1 MIRNKVSLLCNINY
15 KQIIL
20 NYLYDNSIMSVDKGY
35 IERARIIFA
44 RMSLEELLAEENLMQ
59 RYIFKHSNEE
69 ITKRLYIILSK
80 EIEKRL
86 R

>member
-1 MIRNKVSLLCNINY
+1 MIKNKVFLLCNMSY
-15 KQIIL
+15 KQIVL
-20 NYLYDNSIMSVDKGY
+20 NYQDDNYIMSVDKGY
-35 IERARIIFA
+35 IERARIVFS
-44 RMSLEELLAEENLMQ
+44 RMSFEELLAEENIMQ
-59 RYIFKHSNEE
+59 RYLFKHPSDE

>member
-1 MIRNKVSLLCNINY
+1 MIKNKVFLLCNMSY
-15 KQIIL
+15 KQIVL
-20 NYLYDNSIMSVDKGY
+20 NYQDNNYIMSVDKGY
-35 IERARIIFA
+35 IARARIVFS
-44 RMSLEELLAEENLMQ
+44 RMSFEELLAEENIMQ
-59 RYIFKHSNEE
+59 RYLFKHPSDE

>member
-1 MIRNKVSLLCNINY
+1 MIKNKVFLLCNISY
-15 KQIIL
+15 KQIVL
-20 NYLYDNSIMSVDKGY
+20 NYRDDNYIMSVDKGY
-35 IERARIIFA
+35 IERARIVFS
-44 RMSLEELLAEENLMQ
+44 RMSFEELLAEENIIQ
-59 RYIFKHSNEE
+59 RYLFKHPRDE